1 MTRFRPTRLCPVLLL
16 LALVAGPAMAQTAR
30 QAASLPAWE
39 QLSPAQREL
48 LIGPIRERWNANPD
62 ARTRLF
68 EHAQRWRQLTPEQ
81 RTNAHHG
88 LGRWEKMDPQQR
100 QTMRVLF
107 QKMRD
112 LPPDQRRALRERWR
126 AMTPEQRHAWVGE
139 NSRSGN

>member
-1 MTRFRPTRLCPVLLL
+1 MTPVRPSRLWPMLLL

-30 QAASLPAWE
+30 QAGSLPAWE

-68 EHAQRWRQLTPEQ
+68 KHAQRWRQLTPEQ
-81 RTNAHHG
+81 RANAHHG
-88 LGRWEKMDPQQR
+88 LVRWEKMDPQQR
-100 QTMRVLF
+100 QTMRALF

-112 LPPDQRRALRERWR
+112 LPPEQRRALRARWR
-126 AMTPEQRHAWVGE
+126 EMTPEQRRAWVAE
-139 NSRSGN
+139 NSPSGG

>member
-1 MTRFRPTRLCPVLLL
+1 MTRFRPTRLFPALLL
-16 LALVAGPAMAQTAR
+16 LALVVGPVMAQKAQ
-30 QAASLPAWE
+30 QAASLPVWE

-100 QTMRVLF
+100 QTMRALF

-112 LPPDQRRALRERWR
+112 LPSDQRRALRERWR
-126 AMTPEQRHAWVGE
+126 AMTPEQRHAWVAE
-139 NSRSGN
+139 NSPSGH